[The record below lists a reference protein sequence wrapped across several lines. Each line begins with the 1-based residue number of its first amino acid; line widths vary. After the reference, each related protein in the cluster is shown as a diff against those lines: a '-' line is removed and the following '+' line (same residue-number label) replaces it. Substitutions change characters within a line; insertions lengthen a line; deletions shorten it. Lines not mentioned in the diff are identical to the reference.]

1 MQLRT
6 SKGQF
11 SRNYNIGDA
20 IGMAFKDALWLI
32 YVIIRF
38 VVVTILKFANMLYV
52 TSKMIMTEKE
62 PGVYIYNKYV
72 GPLNKKEKKSLLEV
86 SVTYVAFLVFM
97 ISLFTIGMMLS

>member
-20 IGMAFKDALWLI
+20 IGVAFKDALWLM
-32 YVIIRF
+32 YVVLRF
-38 VVVTILKFANMLYV
+38 IAVTFLKFVNMIYM

-62 PGVYIYNKYV
+62 QGVYIYGKYT
-72 GPLNKKEKKSLLEV
+72 GPLSKKEKRSLLYV
-86 SVTYVAFLVFM
+86 SATYVSFLIFM
-97 ISLFTIGMMLS
+97 TALFIFGIMLS